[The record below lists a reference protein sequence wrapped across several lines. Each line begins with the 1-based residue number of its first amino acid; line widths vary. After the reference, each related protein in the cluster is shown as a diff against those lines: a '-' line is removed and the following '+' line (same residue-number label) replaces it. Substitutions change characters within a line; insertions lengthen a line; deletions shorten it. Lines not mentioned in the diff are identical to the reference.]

1 MVIGII
7 AAMDTEVKLI
17 KNSLVN
23 YQKEVIAGVKIY
35 KAQVKENILILVRG
49 GIGKANIA
57 HATSLL
63 CNKYKPNVV
72 INTGIAGCLDPL
84 KTKDLLLAN
93 VLIYHDV
100 DAVNFGYEMGQVPGM
115 PKYYISDSNYLSQ
128 IKQILTSLDIKYME
142 GTVLSGDS
150 FITNRD
156 MLNYIPKEGT
166 NFGIDMEGASVAQ
179 ICYLYQIPF
188 VSMRFIS
195 DSIDSPNQTLEYQ
208 AFEEEAANTS
218 AKICLSVLNNMH

>member
-1 MVIGII
+1 MIIGIV

-17 KNSLVN
+17 KNSLTN

-35 KAQVKENILILVRG
+35 KAQVGENILVLVRG
-49 GIGKANIA
+49 GIGKSNIA

-93 VLIYHDV
+93 VLVYHDV
-100 DAVNFGYEMGQVPGM
+100 DARDFGYEFGQVPGM
-115 PKYYISDSNYLSQ
+115 PKYYIADSKYLND
-128 IKQILTSLDIKYME
+128 IKKILTDLNISFVE
-142 GTVLSGDS
+142 GTILSGDS
-150 FITNRD
+150 FITSRN
-156 MLNYIPKEGT
+156 MLKFIPNEGV

-218 AKICLSVLNNMH
+218 AKICVSVLKNMH

>member
-1 MVIGII
+1 MIIGIV

-17 KNSLVN
+17 KNSFAN
-23 YQKEVIAGVKIY
+23 YQKEVVAGVKIY
-35 KAQVKENILILVRG
+35 RAQVGENVCILVRG
-49 GIGKANIA
+49 GIGKANIS

-63 CNKYKPNVV
+63 CNKFKPNVV

-84 KTKDLLLAN
+84 KSSDLLLAN
-93 VLIYHDV
+93 VLTYHDV
-100 DAVNFGYEMGQVPGM
+100 DAQDFGYEQGQVPGM
-115 PKYYISDSNYLSQ
+115 PKYYIADSKYLN
-128 IKQILTSLDIKYME
+128 DIKKILNDLNIKYEE
-142 GTVLSGDS
+142 GTILSGDS
-150 FITNRD
+150 FITNRK
-156 MLNYIPKEGT
+156 MLKFIPTEGT

-218 AKICLSVLNNMH
+218 AKICVSVLNKMH

>member
-49 GIGKANIA
+49 AIGKANNA

-93 VLIYHDV
+93 VLVYHDV